1 MASSSASSEQDGG
14 VAPGVMAFS
23 SSPTAPDPKASEA
36 NAEVSQ
42 ASGTADVAELL
53 AQLQD
58 DRQWLLRQLDA
69 GAWPEYRLDLAALE
83 RELGAL
89 LDRAQEQLKSDPG
102 GRT

>member
-1 MASSSASSEQDGG
+1 MALSNPTSPAEPNAGAPAG
-14 VAPGVMAFS
+14 VH
-23 SSPTAPDPKASEA
+23 
-36 NAEVSQ
+36 
-42 ASGTADVAELL
+42 ELL

-89 LDRAQEQLKSDPG
+89 LDRAQDKLSS
-102 GRT
+102 